1 MTLAEMLIV
10 VAIVLVLSGVAF
22 VAVGR
27 YQRSMGQLERDGIA
41 KQIFVAA
48 QNHLTEA
55 QGEGFLG
62 KTKYGTQ
69 VNYDGDLANGVYYY
83 VVNSGAVSQ
92 DGEEAFGLMLP
103 FGSID
108 ETVRTGGSYLIRYQ
122 PKTGRVLDVFYCSTF
137 GTP

>member
-1 MTLAEMLIV
+1 MKRKSRWNRIWGGAGDRLASERGMTLAEMLIV

-92 DGEEAFGLMLP
+92 DGEAIICLP
-103 FGSID
+103 NAVVVEIID
-108 ETVRTGGSYLIRYQ
+108 GKASE
-122 PKTGRVLDVFYCSTF
+122 
-137 GTP
+137 